1 MSYSNSLL
9 ASQTE
14 RVTASQIK
22 EERTREKWSED
33 EEGGRKCLA
42 LY

>member
-14 RVTASQIK
+14 TASQIK